1 MDRPTVFLDTYFGI
15 AFELFSKS
23 QRMPGLEETFSKV
36 ARTRV
41 LEYRATNRV

>member
-1 MDRPTVFLDTYFGI
+1 MDRPIVFLDTYFGM

-23 QRMPGLEETFSKV
+23 QRMPGLRETFSKL

-41 LEYRATNRV
+41 REYRATDRV